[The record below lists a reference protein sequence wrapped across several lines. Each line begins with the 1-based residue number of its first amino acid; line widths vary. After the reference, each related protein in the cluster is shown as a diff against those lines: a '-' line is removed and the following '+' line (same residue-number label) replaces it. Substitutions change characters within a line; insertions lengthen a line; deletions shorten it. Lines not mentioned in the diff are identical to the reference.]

1 MDICLVPC
9 EPRPAPHRTLA
20 GWTQGSAAEASSFL
34 TISRVNIKHP
44 RRTRAHPLYLLYLLY
59 LLFTISTISTIYPA
73 PHCHGMGKEAEL
85 YNDYRCLSHP
95 WPLYTCEQR
104 SRRRYTISAIWKLIG
119 RNSGPRYL
127 TPCACN
133 VTQRTHEAKL
143 RTRRSKIYKVFSLLA
158 SLITLMFSKFL
169 NNTKHQYVIIFK
181 IILFI
186 KIFI

>member
-1 MDICLVPC
+1 MWTEAC
-9 EPRPAPHRTLA
+9 PAPDTGRLDTRKR
-20 GWTQGSAAEASSFL
+20 GGSIILLNNQPSKYKTSTADPSTS
-34 TISRVNIKHP
+34 TISTV
-44 RRTRAHPLYLLYLLY
+44 
-59 LLFTISTISTIYPA
+59 STISTIHEYLPYLL
-73 PHCHGMGKEAEL
+73 HCHGMGKEAEL